1 MFFRFLKFKMCCL
14 SVLCDCKPN
23 KLWPSEILW
32 CNFTFLGF
40 FTIFLHFSLN
50 YLSAG
55 CRGLI
60 IKNYGL
66 KRLNSIESV
75 IQSLDF
81 TNTMCMRS
89 PVGNSGRSE
98 DKMEEGH
105 RGEQAAESGWLWG
118 DCVAGFGELIH
129 WLSCCQY

>member
-1 MFFRFLKFKMCCL
+1 MMSFYISRLFYNLL
-14 SVLCDCKPN
+14 
-23 KLWPSEILW
+23 
-32 CNFTFLGF
+32 TFY
-40 FTIFLHFSLN
+40 SLN

-55 CRGLI
+55 CHGLI

-75 IQSLDF
+75 IQSLDS

-105 RGEQAAESGWLWG
+105 RGEQAAESGWL
-118 DCVAGFGELIH
+118 
-129 WLSCCQY
+129 

>member
-1 MFFRFLKFKMCCL
+1 MMSFYISRLFYNLL
-14 SVLCDCKPN
+14 
-23 KLWPSEILW
+23 
-32 CNFTFLGF
+32 TFY
-40 FTIFLHFSLN
+40 SLN
-50 YLSAG
+50 SAG

-75 IQSLDF
+75 TQSLAS

-98 DKMEEGH
+98 DEMEEGH
-105 RGEQAAESGWLWG
+105 RGEQAAESGL
-118 DCVAGFGELIH
+118 L
-129 WLSCCQY
+129 